1 MRFVVIDMIP
11 ALLSWEGRDR
21 SEPPLVAPDAVEAIP
36 HLYSHYRLIGIAD
49 AGYVSLELRAALQA
63 ENLIQFF
70 DSVATSAGLGPE
82 VSPRVIRRLIRSNG
96 DGPIVVTA
104 REQLARSLSRSRVG
118 VVLTNQEEFGAVP
131 EAVASLMAG
140 RVSP

>member
-1 MRFVVIDMIP
+1 MRFVVIDVIP

-21 SEPPLVAPDAVEAIP
+21 SGPPTVAPDAAEAIP
-36 HLYSHYRLIGIAD
+36 HLYAHYRLIGITD
-49 AGYVSLELRAALQA
+49 AGTASLELRAALEG
-63 ENLIQFF
+63 ENLGQFF
-70 DSVATSAGLGPE
+70 DSIATTAGLGPE
-82 VSPRVIRRLIRSNG
+82 VSPRVIRRLIRTTG

-104 REQLARSLSRSRVG
+104 REPLARSLSRNRIG

-131 EAVASLMAG
+131 EAIASLIAG